1 MASYAVLRI
10 FGKPAWVLNEAIR
23 TLYGKESNI
32 ICIKYII
39 MIIVM
44 IYASQLYLKQYKLF
58 ILDIKTGKLNEILAI
73 NEQSA
78 QIFSRC
84 FHMAL
89 PVHRVSVT
97 LDSCYQSITCIK
109 CYFSC
114 EIIILFA
121 IIMFNNS
128 FSKL

>member
-1 MASYAVLRI
+1 
-10 FGKPAWVLNEAIR
+10 
-23 TLYGKESNI
+23 
-32 ICIKYII
+32 

-78 QIFSRC
+78 QIFNKC
-84 FHMAL
+84 FHIAL
-89 PVHRVSVT
+89 PVYRVSVT
-97 LDSCYQSITCIK
+97 LDCRYQSITCIK

>member
-1 MASYAVLRI
+1 MYKIYNNDYSHDLCVTII
-10 FGKPAWVLNEAIR
+10 FKTIQ
-23 TLYGKESNI
+23 I
-32 ICIKYII
+32 IH
-39 MIIVM
+39 
-44 IYASQLYLKQYKLF
+44 F
-58 ILDIKTGKLNEILAI
+58 GHKTGKLNEILAI

-78 QIFSRC
+78 QIFNKC
-84 FHMAL
+84 FHIAL
-89 PVHRVSVT
+89 PVYRVSVT
-97 LDSCYQSITCIK
+97 LDCRYQSITCIK